1 MGRYATAI
9 VEGDEAVDP
18 AEKSRSTY
26 IRYNEERDLPMLLAI
41 RNASFISHGQMF
53 DQLVARGSEASRR
66 AFNWRIQ
73 RLVKA
78 GVVMKMPPQLPYCGP
93 VYAIT
98 RTGLAC
104 LEACGQGLMSLT
116 SESRSLVNPIQI
128 LHYLELGEIQ
138 AAFQRTK
145 LLREWTGDIEVR
157 SINQSIDLPLAK
169 DYDAI
174 AELELRGSRYR
185 IALEYERSLKSSAR
199 YREVIAAIEDE
210 NQIQLLVYF
219 TSSIDLLYQLKAEFE
234 DQRFPIVLAT
244 SRSFCMSP
252 LATRLYSTRSLGGN
266 KTTLE
271 DILEAIPS
279 RQRRVIAVE

>member
-1 MGRYATAI
+1 MGQRETAVI
-9 VEGDEAVDP
+9 EPTVVSALNGDARP
-18 AEKSRSTY
+18 TN
-26 IRYNEERDLPMLLAI
+26 IRYSLERDLPMLLAI
-41 RNASFISHGQMF
+41 RNASFISHGQLF
-53 DQLVARGSEASRR
+53 DQLVARGSEGSRR
-66 AFNWRIQ
+66 AFNWRLQ

-78 GVVMKMPPQLPYCGP
+78 GVVSTLPAQLPYRGP
-93 VYAIT
+93 VYSIS
-98 RTGLAC
+98 RSGLAC

-116 SESRSLVNPIQI
+116 SESRSLANTAQI

-174 AELELRGSRYR
+174 VELESHGNRYR

-199 YREVIAAIEDE
+199 YREVVAAIKDE
-210 NQIQLLVYF
+210 AQIQLLVYF

-234 DQRFPIVLAT
+234 DQQFPIVLAT
-244 SRSFCMSP
+244 SRSFCLSP
-252 LATRLYSTRSLGGN
+252 LATRLYSTRRLGGD
-266 KTTLE
+266 KLTLGE
-271 DILEAIPS
+271 ALEAISP
-279 RQRRVIAVE
+279 RQRGAAGN

>member
-1 MGRYATAI
+1 MGRHETAI
-9 VEGDEAVDP
+9 VEGHGAVDP
-18 AEKSRSTY
+18 VEQSRSTY

-53 DQLVARGSEASRR
+53 DQLVAKGSEASRR

-98 RTGLAC
+98 RSGLAC

-116 SESRSLVNPIQI
+116 SESRSLVNPAQI

-138 AAFQRTK
+138 AAFQRTR
-145 LLREWTGDIEVR
+145 LLREWTGDLEVR

-199 YREVIAAIEDE
+199 YREVVAAIEDE
-210 NQIQLLVYF
+210 SQIQLLVYF

-252 LATRLYSTRSLGGN
+252 LATRLYSTHSLGGN
-266 KTTLE
+266 RTTLE
-271 DILEAIPS
+271 YILEAIPT
-279 RQRRVIAVE
+279 RQRAIAVE

>member
-1 MGRYATAI
+1 MGRNETAVI
-9 VEGDEAVDP
+9 ERHDAAGRTDEP
-18 AEKSRSTY
+18 RSAN
-26 IRYNEERDLPMLLAI
+26 IRYSQERDLPMLLAI
-41 RNASFISHGQMF
+41 RNASFITHGQMF
-53 DQLVARGSEASRR
+53 DQLVAGGSEASRR

-73 RLVKA
+73 RLVQA
-78 GVVMKMPPQLPYCGP
+78 GVVTKLPPQLPYCGP
-93 VYAIT
+93 VYSIS
-98 RTGLAC
+98 RSGLAC

-116 SESRSLVNPIQI
+116 SESRTLANPAQV

-145 LLREWTGDIEVR
+145 LLTGWTGDIEVR

-174 AELELRGSRYR
+174 AELELHGSRYR

-199 YREVIAAIEDE
+199 YREVVAAIEDE

-234 DQRFPIVLAT
+234 EQRFPIVLST

-279 RQRRVIAVE
+279 RQRVSAVE

>member
-1 MGRYATAI
+1 MGQPETAVI
-9 VEGDEAVDP
+9 ERHEVIGLAD
-18 AEKSRSTY
+18 KTRSTN
-26 IRYNEERDLPMLLAI
+26 IRYSLERDLPMLLAV
-41 RNASFISHGQMF
+41 RNASFISHGQLF
-53 DQLVARGSEASRR
+53 DQLVARGSEGCRR
-66 AFNWRIQ
+66 GFNWRLQ

-78 GVVMKMPPQLPYCGP
+78 GVVIKLAPQLPYCGP
-93 VYAIT
+93 VYSIS
-98 RTGLAC
+98 RSGLAC

-116 SESRSLVNPIQI
+116 SESRSLANPAQI

-174 AELELRGSRYR
+174 AELELHGSRYR

-199 YREVIAAIEDE
+199 YREVVAAIEGE
-210 NQIQLLVYF
+210 NQIQLLIYF

-266 KTTLE
+266 KIALDE
-271 DILEAIPS
+271 ILEAIS
-279 RQRRVIAVE
+279 SHQRVIAGE

>member
-1 MGRYATAI
+1 MGRHETTV
-9 VEGDEAVDP
+9 VEGDEAVGLVD
-18 AEKSRSTY
+18 KSRSTY
-26 IRYNEERDLPMLLAI
+26 IRYSQERDLPMLLAT

-66 AFNWRIQ
+66 AFNWRVQ

-93 VYAIT
+93 VYSIT
-98 RTGLAC
+98 RSGLAC

-116 SESRSLVNPIQI
+116 SESRSLANPAQI

-145 LLREWTGDIEVR
+145 LLKEWTGDIEVR

-199 YREVIAAIEDE
+199 YREVVAAIEDE

-252 LATRLYSTRSLGGN
+252 LDTRLYSTRSLGGN

-279 RQRRVIAVE
+279 RQRVIAVE

>member
-1 MGRYATAI
+1 MGRHETAI
-9 VEGDEAVDP
+9 VDGHEAVERVDT
-18 AEKSRSTY
+18 SRSTY

-78 GVVMKMPPQLPYCGP
+78 GVVMKMPPQLPYRGP

-98 RTGLAC
+98 RSGLAC

-116 SESRSLVNPIQI
+116 SDSRSLVNPAQI

-138 AAFQRTK
+138 AAFRRTK
-145 LLREWTGDIEVR
+145 LLREWTGDLEVR
-157 SINQSIDLPLAK
+157 SLNQSIDLPLAK

-174 AELELRGSRYR
+174 AELELGGSRYR

-199 YREVIAAIEDE
+199 YKEVLAAIEDE

-271 DILEAIPS
+271 DILEAIPT
-279 RQRRVIAVE
+279 RQRAIPVE

>member
-1 MGRYATAI
+1 
-9 VEGDEAVDP
+9 
-18 AEKSRSTY
+18 
-26 IRYNEERDLPMLLAI
+26 
-41 RNASFISHGQMF
+41 
-53 DQLVARGSEASRR
+53 
-66 AFNWRIQ
+66 
-73 RLVKA
+73 
-78 GVVMKMPPQLPYCGP
+78 
-93 VYAIT
+93 
-98 RTGLAC
+98 
-104 LEACGQGLMSLT
+104 
-116 SESRSLVNPIQI
+116 
-128 LHYLELGEIQ
+128 
-138 AAFQRTK
+138 
-145 LLREWTGDIEVR
+145 
-157 SINQSIDLPLAK
+157 LPLAK

-199 YREVIAAIEDE
+199 YREVVAAIEDE

-219 TSSIDLLYQLKAEFE
+219 ASSIDLLYQLKAEFE

-279 RQRRVIAVE
+279 RQRAIVVE

>member
-1 MGRYATAI
+1 MGQHGTAVI
-9 VEGDEAVDP
+9 EGHEVIGLAD
-18 AEKSRSTY
+18 KSSSTN
-26 IRYNEERDLPMLLAI
+26 IRYSLERDLPMLLAI
-41 RNASFISHGQMF
+41 RNASFVSHGQMF

-66 AFNWRIQ
+66 AFNWRLQ

-78 GVVMKMPPQLPYCGP
+78 GVVIKLPPQLPYCGP
-93 VYAIT
+93 VYSIS
-98 RTGLAC
+98 RSGLAC

-116 SESRSLVNPIQI
+116 SESRSLANPAQI

-145 LLREWTGDIEVR
+145 LLKEWTGDIEVR

-174 AELELRGSRYR
+174 AELELHGSRYR

-199 YREVIAAIEDE
+199 YREVVAAIEDE

-244 SRSFCMSP
+244 SRSFCISP
-252 LATRLYSTRSLGGN
+252 LATRLYSTRSLGSN

-279 RQRRVIAVE
+279 RQRVIAVE

>member
-1 MGRYATAI
+1 MGRHETSI
-9 VEGDEAVDP
+9 VEGYEAIELVD
-18 AEKSRSTY
+18 KSRSTY

-53 DQLVARGSEASRR
+53 DQLVAGGSEASRR

-78 GVVMKMPPQLPYCGP
+78 GVVLKMPPQLPYCGP
-93 VYAIT
+93 VYSIT
-98 RTGLAC
+98 RSGLAC

-116 SESRSLVNPIQI
+116 SESRSLVNPVQI

-138 AAFQRTK
+138 AAFQRTR
-145 LLREWTGDIEVR
+145 LLKEWTGDLEVR

-199 YREVIAAIEDE
+199 YREIVAAIEDE

-234 DQRFPIVLAT
+234 EQRFPIVLST

-271 DILEAIPS
+271 DILAAIPS
-279 RQRRVIAVE
+279 RQRVIAGE

>member
-1 MGRYATAI
+1 MGGLMGRNETA
-9 VEGDEAVDP
+9 VVDGRGEVGPADE
-18 AEKSRSTY
+18 SRSTY
-26 IRYNEERDLPMLLAI
+26 IRYNEQRDLPMLLAI

-53 DQLVARGSEASRR
+53 DQLIARGSETSRR

-78 GVVMKMPPQLPYCGP
+78 GVVIKMPPQFPYCGP

-98 RTGLAC
+98 RSGLAC

-116 SESRSLVNPIQI
+116 SESRSLVNPAQI

-138 AAFQRTK
+138 AAFQRTR
-145 LLREWTGDIEVR
+145 LLREWTGDLEVR

-185 IALEYERSLKSSAR
+185 IALEYERSLKSSTR
-199 YREVIAAIEDE
+199 YKEVVAAIEDE

-271 DILEAIPS
+271 DILETITT
-279 RQRRVIAVE
+279 R